1 MSLSIDPR
9 STALVIIDLQHGI
22 VANQLTPHDAKSVID
37 NSERIAKALR
47 AAGGTIVAVHVG
59 FSSDAADRLRQ
70 PVDSPMQLPP
80 GGLPANWSDFVPQIA
95 ALDAQVV
102 IKKRQWSAFHGT
114 ELDLQLRRRG
124 VRTVVIT
131 GIATN
136 FGVEGTARDA
146 WSSSYEVVIAEDAC
160 SGNGPDMHRFAI
172 DKILPRVARIRK
184 TSEIVEAIGRSA

>member
-1 MSLSIDPR
+1 VSLSLDPR
-9 STALVIIDLQHGI
+9 SSALVIIDLQQGI
-22 VANQLTPHDAKSVID
+22 VAHQLTPHDARTVID

-47 AAGGTIVAVHVG
+47 AAGGTVVAVHVG
-59 FSSDAADRLRQ
+59 FSADAADRLSQ
-70 PVDSPMQLPP
+70 PVDAPTQLPA
-80 GGLPANWSDFVPQIA
+80 GELPSNWSDLVPEIA

-124 VRTVVIT
+124 IRTMIIT

-146 WSSSYEVVIAEDAC
+146 WSASYDVVVAEDAC

-172 DKILPRVARIRK
+172 ERILPRISRIRK
-184 TSEIVEAIGRSA
+184 TAEIIEAIERSA